1 MKIRCQYLRPFHM
14 GVCTA
19 LALAGISQAVS
30 AQSTDETEDLGT
42 VTVTSPRVETPINKV
57 PYAIDLV
64 GKDDIQR
71 GTQQL
76 GLDESLT
83 KIPGVFMLNR
93 YNFSQDL
100 RIAIRGFG
108 ARSDF
113 GIRGIKIIV
122 DGIPQTLPDGQGNI
136 DAIDLASA
144 ERVEVIR
151 GPSSSLYGASS
162 GGVIN
167 IISEEGPEVPF
178 VEGRYSA
185 GSHGFQKYNLKT
197 GGQEGDLNYL
207 FNIGRYELDGYR
219 DHSET
224 ESIIGNGKFMYDI
237 DETSDFTTI
246 VNFVD
251 SPRAND
257 PAGLL
262 LSEVQADRK
271 QARDRALLLNTG
283 ESKEEQRLGFVY
295 RKEFTPKHE
304 IRLRNYY
311 VFTDFENSLPFGPP
325 FAGGADVGGQVA
337 FDRFFVGGGA
347 QYTYSGLNNRFT
359 TGFDL
364 EQQNDDRKN
373 FNNLIGGQRGALVL
387 DQEEDVSSIGLF
399 AQNEQYLTDTLTL
412 TTGIRYD
419 NVEFDVNDNFLS
431 DGSDDSGKVD
441 YEEFSPL
448 IGLLWSPLRNFNI
461 YGNVSR
467 SFETPSTTEFSNA
480 GSSGGFNTSLNAQT
494 ATNYEIGIKGAV
506 PQWYGLSYSA
516 AVFHIDGEDELVVE
530 DVDQNRFNNAGE
542 TSRDGFELALS
553 VQPTANL
560 TASLAYTY
568 SDFKYDSFT
577 PQVESPP
584 FSNNFVQLN
593 HNGNYLPGI
602 PRHFSHLELAYN
614 HPSGFYAVW
623 DTLLVGKLY
632 TDDTNNTEVQGYGVS
647 NLRAGY
653 LTNVGDTEVEPF
665 IGINNIFDKE
675 YFSNI
680 RINDPGSRFYEP
692 APEINAYAGISIR
705 HNFL

>member
-1 MKIRCQYLRPFHM
+1 MKNSGKACRK
-14 GVCTA
+14 GVW
-19 LALAGISQAVS
+19 LLLGFAGVTGS
-30 AQSTDETEDLGT
+30 AQAQDTDDAEDLGDIT
-42 VTVTSPRVETPINKV
+42 VISPRVETPITKV

-64 GKDDIQR
+64 GKEDIQK

-108 ARSDF
+108 ARADF

-151 GPSSSLYGASS
+151 GPSSSLYGAAA

-167 IISEEGPEVPF
+167 IVTEEGPEVPF
-178 VEGRYSA
+178 VEGRYA
-185 GSHGFQKYNLKT
+185 GGSYGFHKYNLKT
-197 GGQEGDLNYL
+197 GGQKGDLNYL

-224 ESIIGNGKFMYDI
+224 ESVIGNGKFTYEF
-237 DETSDFTTI
+237 DETSDLTTI

-251 SPRAND
+251 SPKAND
-257 PAGLL
+257 PGGLL
-262 LSEVQADRK
+262 LSEVQQNRK

-295 RKEFTPKHE
+295 RKEFSPKHE

-311 VFTDFENSLPFGPP
+311 VFTDFENSLPFGPGAP
-325 FAGGADVGGQVA
+325 FGSPGDGGQVA

-347 QYTYSGLNNRFT
+347 QYTFNGTMNRFT
-359 TGFDL
+359 TGFDI
-364 EQQNDDRKN
+364 EQQNDDRQN
-373 FNNLIGGQRGALVL
+373 FDNLVGGQRGQLVL
-387 DQEEDVSSIGLF
+387 DQEEEVSSIGIY
-399 AQNEQYLTDTLTL
+399 AQNEQYLTDTVTL

-419 NVEFDVNDNFLS
+419 QVDFDVDDKFLS
-431 DGSDDSGKVD
+431 DSSDDSGSVD
-441 YEEFSPL
+441 YEEFSPQV
-448 IGLLWSPLRNFNI
+448 GLMWSPLREVNL
-461 YGNVSR
+461 YGNVST

-480 GSSGGFNTSLNAQT
+480 AGSGGFNTSLNAQT

-506 PQWYGLSYSA
+506 PQWYGFTYNA

-530 DVDQNRFNNAGE
+530 NVDQNLFNNAGE
-542 TSRDGFELALS
+542 TERNGFELALS
-553 VQPTANL
+553 VSPTPNL
-560 TASLAYTY
+560 TASLTYTY
-568 SDFKYDSFT
+568 SDFEYVRFR
-577 PQVESPP
+577 PEIESPP
-584 FSNNFVQLN
+584 FSGNFVQAN
-593 HNGNYLPGI
+593 FDGNQLPGI
-602 PRHFSHLELAYN
+602 PRHFGQIELAYD

-623 DTLLVGKLY
+623 DTLFVGEMY
-632 TDDTNNTEVQGYGVS
+632 TDDTNNTEVPGYAVS
-647 NLRAGY
+647 NLRGGY
-653 LTNVGDTEVEPF
+653 VTNIGDTEVEPF

-680 RINDPGSRFYEP
+680 RINDVNSRFYEP
-692 APEINAYAGISIR
+692 APEINAYAGIRIR

>member
-1 MKIRCQYLRPFHM
+1 MKIHRHGLTGA
-14 GVCTA
+14 GVA
-19 LALAGISQAVS
+19 LVMSGLPLALS
-30 AQSTDETEDLGT
+30 AQTDSETEQLDE

-93 YNFSQDL
+93 YNFAQDL

-108 ARSDF
+108 ARADF

-136 DAIDLASA
+136 DTIDLASA
-144 ERVEVIR
+144 ERIEVIR

-167 IISEEGPEVPF
+167 IISEEGPADPF
-178 VEGRYSA
+178 VEGRYSY
-185 GSHGFQKYNLKT
+185 GSYGFHKYNLKT
-197 GGQEGDLNYL
+197 GGQKGDLNYL
-207 FNIGRYELDGYR
+207 FNIGRYEIDGYR

-224 ESIIGNGKFMYDI
+224 ESIIGNAKLVYDI
-237 DETSDFTTI
+237 DETSDLTTI
-246 VNFVD
+246 INFSD

-257 PAGLL
+257 PGGLTIE
-262 LSEVQADRK
+262 EVREDRK
-271 QARDRALLLNTG
+271 QARDRADLLNTG

-295 RKEFTPKHE
+295 RKDLAPQHE
-304 IRLRNYY
+304 IKLRNYY
-311 VFTDFENSLPFGPP
+311 VFTDFDNSLPFGPGVG
-325 FAGGADVGGQVA
+325 AGTGGQVA

-347 QYTYSGLNNRFT
+347 QYTFKGANNRFT
-359 TGFDL
+359 TGFDI
-364 EQQNDDRKN
+364 ESQQDDRQN
-373 FNNLIGGQRGALVL
+373 FNNLLGGQRGALVL

-399 AQNEQYLTDTLTL
+399 AQNEQYLTDTITL

-419 NVEFDVNDNFLS
+419 KVEFDVDDKFLS
-431 DGSDDSGKVD
+431 DGDDSGKVD
-441 YEEFSPL
+441 YEEVSPL
-448 IGLLWSPLRNFNI
+448 VGLLWSPIRNFNI

-467 SFETPSTTEFSNA
+467 SFETPSTTEFSNVA
-480 GSSGGFNTSLNAQT
+480 GSGGFNTSLNAQT

-506 PQWYGLSYSA
+506 PQWHGFTYNA
-516 AVFHIDGEDELVVE
+516 AVFRIDGEDELVVD
-530 DVDQNRFNNAGE
+530 DVDQNLFNNAGE
-542 TSRDGFELALS
+542 TTREGFELALS

-568 SDFKYDSFT
+568 SDFKYDTFRPEISTGFT
-577 PQVESPP
+577 TPP
-584 FSNNFVQLN
+584 VQANFD
-593 HNGNYLPGI
+593 GNRLPGI
-602 PRHFSHLELAYN
+602 PKHFGQIELAYE
-614 HPSGFYAVW
+614 HPSGFYGVW
-623 DTLLVGKLY
+623 DTLLVGELF
-632 TDDTNNTEVQGYGVS
+632 TDDTNNTEVAGYGVS

-653 LTNVGDTEVEPF
+653 STRVGDTQIEPF

-680 RINDPGSRFYEP
+680 RINDTSSRFYEP

-705 HNFL
+705 HDFL

>member
-1 MKIRCQYLRPFHM
+1 MKNERRVYTASI
-14 GVCTA
+14 A
-19 LALAGISQAVS
+19 LASIAAALPGSVAG
-30 AQSTDETEDLGT
+30 QSGDAENLGEI
-42 VTVTSPRVETPINKV
+42 TVTSPRVETPMNKV

-64 GKDDIQR
+64 GKEDIQK

-83 KIPGVFMLNR
+83 KIPGIFMLNR

-108 ARSDF
+108 ARADF

-144 ERVEVIR
+144 ERVEVIK

-167 IISEEGPEVPF
+167 IITEEGPEVPF
-178 VEGRYSA
+178 LEGRYSG
-185 GSHGFQKYNLKT
+185 GSYGFHKYNVKT
-197 GGQEGDLNYL
+197 GGQQGDLNYL

-219 DHSET
+219 DQSGT
-224 ESIIGNGKFMYDI
+224 ESIIGNGKFTYDI
-237 DETSDFTTI
+237 DSTSDLTTI

-257 PAGLL
+257 PGGLL

-271 QARDRALLLNTG
+271 QARDRALILDTG

-295 RKEFTPKHE
+295 NKSFSPKHE

-311 VFTDFENSLPFGPP
+311 VFTDFENSLPFGPGVGLP
-325 FAGGADVGGQVA
+325 AGTGGQVA

-347 QYTYSGLNNRFT
+347 QYTFNGSSNRFI
-359 TGFDL
+359 TGIDI
-364 EQQNDDRKN
+364 ENQDDDRKN
-373 FNNLIGGQRGALVL
+373 FDNLVGGVRGPLVL
-387 DQEEDVSSIGLF
+387 DQNEEVSSIGIYV
-399 AQNEQYLTDTLTL
+399 QNEQYLTDTITL
-412 TTGIRYD
+412 TTGLRYD
-419 NVEFDVNDNFLS
+419 RVEFDVTDKFLS
-431 DGSDDSGKVD
+431 DGSNDSGSVD
-441 YEEFSPL
+441 YQEWSPQV
-448 IGLLWSPLRNFNI
+448 GLLWSPIREVNL
-461 YGNVSR
+461 YGNVST

-480 GSSGGFNTSLNAQT
+480 GSSGGFDTSLSAQT
-494 ATNYEIGIKGAV
+494 ATNYEVGIKGAV
-506 PQWYGLSYSA
+506 PQWYGFTYNA

-530 DVDQNRFNNAGE
+530 DVDQNVFNNAGE
-542 TSRDGFELALS
+542 TERNGLELALS
-553 VQPTANL
+553 VSPTPNL

-568 SDFKYDSFT
+568 SDFKYTSFR
-577 PQVESPP
+577 PQIESPP
-584 FSNNFVQLN
+584 FSGNFIQAN
-593 HNGNYLPGI
+593 YNGNRLPGI
-602 PRHFSHLELAYN
+602 PKHFGQLELAYD

-623 DTLLVGKLY
+623 DTLLVGELY
-632 TDDTNNTEVQGYGVS
+632 TDDTNNTEVPGYGVS
-647 NLRAGY
+647 NFRAGY
-653 LTNVGDTEVEPF
+653 ETNVGDTQIEPF
-665 IGINNIFDKE
+665 FGINNIFDKE

-680 RINDPGSRFYEP
+680 RINDTNSRFYEP
-692 APEINAYAGISIR
+692 APEINFYAGITLR